1 MKLLLERD
9 ALWIQQVAKS
19 RHLNGQQMNECVLDK
34 YLMNWKSSSCPFQT
48 TFLSAYVVNSCG
60 LWAADLIGVTKS
72 SQIKLA
78 FNLHCFPVSIQ

>member
-1 MKLLLERD
+1 
-9 ALWIQQVAKS
+9 
-19 RHLNGQQMNECVLDK
+19 MNVSWDK

-60 LWAADLIGVTKS
+60 LWAADLVGVTKS

-78 FNLHCFPVSIQ
+78 FNLHCLTAFLQMFILKYCMDI